1 MSGRHEPP
9 TNRSFY
15 LSVAT
20 STLRLLITAA
30 LIVGGITLINQAF
43 PDSASR
49 EPVAPASPTVSVTVE
64 PSPSASATPEIPTL
78 TGVRLGVFNG
88 SSVDGLAADTATA
101 LEDDYGMVPEQV
113 ENAPQTVT
121 KTAIFYRD
129 PDLEAQAQ
137 FLATEY
143 FGDLEVNIAL
153 LESTPTVKNKVQIAI
168 YLGTDYAALEG

>member
-30 LIVGGITLINQAF
+30 LVVGGVTLINQAF
-43 PDSASR
+43 PDRVS
-49 EPVAPASPTVSVTVE
+49 VAPPVSPSPEPTESVEV
-64 PSPSASATPEIPTL
+64 SPSASPSSEVPSL
-78 TGVRLGVFNG
+78 TGIRIGVFNG
-88 SSVDGLAADTATA
+88 SSVDGLAADAAAA
-101 LEDDYGMVPEQV
+101 LEDDFGMVPEQV

-129 PDLEAQAQ
+129 PDQEAQAQ

-143 FGDLEVNIAL
+143 FGQLDVRIAP
-153 LESTPTVKNKVQIAI
+153 LESTSTVKNKVDIAI